1 MRWGNWRRGRRAP
14 VVVAAGCLGVALAAG
29 CSLAGQITDARRI
42 DASPVRVSGV
52 VDRVVH
58 VKGGTDVRVSY
69 RIDGRRFAA
78 EDLPVGQTTDPTPGA
93 AVCLEAAATAPRT
106 VRLCGQKYPN
116 GDDVIPAKGLLAVA
130 GLAGTSMATGWFVVL
145 GRHRKHADRQI
156 EHRCSN
162 GCAHDGFP

>member
-1 MRWGNWRRGRRAP
+1 M
-14 VVVAAGCLGVALAAG
+14 ALAAG

-93 AVCLEAAATAPRT
+93 AVCLEAAATAPQT

-162 GCAHDGFP
+162 GCAHDGAP